1 LSRSTTR
8 ADDPI
13 DDPEDQ
19 MAEIR
24 SIERP
29 TAFGNLSR
37 RFRQTWLGPRR
48 PYWGLLFVL
57 PILGF
62 LIVFK
67 FWPMVRAIRLSF
79 FEASP
84 ASRTETFVG
93 LENYT
98 TLANDPLFHKAVG
111 VTASYVVGTV
121 APLMVLSLLLALLL
135 NQKLRGRSLF
145 RSLIF
150 LPAIVPVI
158 IVPILWRVLFHP
170 YGLANEA
177 LILMGLSPVD
187 WLQDVGAVIW
197 ALIIP
202 TEWRFVPLYMII
214 YLAGLQSI
222 PEDLYDA
229 AKVDGA
235 SIIQRFRSITLPLLK
250 PTILVVLIASVT
262 FTAKTIVLPLVMTT
276 GGPNNASTTLSL
288 FIYQTGFA
296 FFNMGYA
303 SAASIVLLVIVVAFT
318 IVNLRAFRTDD

>member
-1 LSRSTTR
+1 
-8 ADDPI
+8 
-13 DDPEDQ
+13 
-19 MAEIR
+19 MAE
-24 SIERP
+24 SPSLERHG
-29 TAFGNLSR
+29 AFGDLSR

-57 PILGF
+57 PILAF

-67 FWPMVRAIRLSF
+67 FWPMIRAIRLSF

-84 ASRTETFVG
+84 ASPIETFVG

-98 TLANDPLFHKAVG
+98 TLAADPLFHKALG
-111 VTASYVVGTV
+111 VTTSYVVGTV

-135 NQKLRGRSLF
+135 NQNLRGVSIF

-170 YGLANEA
+170 FGLANDAMVLLGLPA
-177 LILMGLSPVD
+177 LN
-187 WLQDVGAVIW
+187 WLQDPGAVIW
-197 ALIIP
+197 ALILP

-235 SIIQRFRSITLPLLK
+235 SIVQRFRSITLPLLK

-296 FFNMGYA
+296 FFNLGYA
-303 SAASIVLLVIVVAFT
+303 SAASIILLIIVVAFT
-318 IVNLRAFRTDD
+318 VINLRAFRTDD

>member
-1 LSRSTTR
+1 
-8 ADDPI
+8 
-13 DDPEDQ
+13 
-19 MAEIR
+19 MAESTSPDR
-24 SIERP
+24 SG
-29 TAFGNLSR
+29 ALGDLGR

-84 ASRTETFVG
+84 ASRTETYVG
-93 LENYT
+93 LDNYT
-98 TLANDPLFHKAVG
+98 TLASDPLFLKALG
-111 VTASYVVGTV
+111 VTTSYVVGTV

-135 NQKLRGRSLF
+135 NQKLRGVSLF

-177 LILMGLSPVD
+177 MILLRLPVMN
-187 WLQDVGAVIW
+187 WLQDPGAVIW

-235 SIIQRFRSITLPLLK
+235 SIIQRFQSITLPLLK

-296 FFNMGYA
+296 FFNLGYA
-303 SAASIVLLVIVVAFT
+303 SAASIILLVIVVAFT
-318 IVNLRAFRTDD
+318 VINLRAFRTDD